1 MFFIDYQKNLAY
13 NLKKSELR
21 KKYKASEKELK
32 QVAKTGNEVSLI
44 KAMKKHG
51 NFEYAMLFQ
60 KTPEFRGHKVRCVN
74 DKI

>member
-1 MFFIDYQKNLAY
+1 MFFIDHQPNLDYQ
-13 NLKKSELR
+13 LKTGELR